1 MNSVAPPPAR
11 IAPQDAAARAAAG
24 QAWLERAIRRV
35 APISPWAL
43 KLLSMSPDAEGS
55 DARLRELIASDPA
68 LLARVLGTANSRA
81 FNAAGHEVTQVDH
94 AIRRLGT
101 REVWRIAAVLALG
114 ASARIRPE
122 LRAAKKALWSHSF
135 MVAHA
140 ARAIAQ
146 ACARPG
152 LEADTVY
159 VAALLHDIGL
169 MVLLS
174 VEPDKCQAMLARA
187 ADPAVGWTAQA
198 EAEVGLPPHARIG
211 AAVCQHWGLPAD
223 LVRQVDLH
231 GRTHPLDASADDRLA
246 AAAIELGHQLAERVA
261 PWPDVVRTA
270 PRDDLPLLRTMLRVP
285 EAEIDRVRD
294 ALHAAAPKIAAIAD
308 AA

>member
-1 MNSVAPPPAR
+1 MDTAAPLPAR
-11 IAPQDAAARAAAG
+11 IAPADAAARAAAG

-55 DARLRELIASDPA
+55 DATLRELISSDPA
-68 LLARVLGTANSRA
+68 LLARVLGTANAQA
-81 FNAAGHEVTQVDH
+81 FNPAGHEVAQVDH

-114 ASARIRPE
+114 ASSRIRPE
-122 LRAAKKALWSHSF
+122 LRGAKKALWSHSF
-135 MVAHA
+135 TVAHA
-140 ARAIAQ
+140 ARAVAQ
-146 ACARPG
+146 ASGREGVDPDG
-152 LEADTVY
+152 VY
-159 VAALLHDIGL
+159 VAGLLHDIGL

-174 VEPDKCQAMLARA
+174 VEPERCATMLARA
-187 ADPAVGWTAQA
+187 ADPAVGWTATA

-223 LVRQVDLH
+223 LVRQVDAH
-231 GRTHPLDASADDRLA
+231 GRTHPLDQPAHDRHA
-246 AAAIELGHQLAERVA
+246 AAALELGHQLAEAVA
-261 PWPDVVRTA
+261 DWPDVHRHA
-270 PRDDLPLLRTMLRVP
+270 PRDDAPLLRTLLRVP
-285 EAEIDRVRD
+285 DAELERVRA
-294 ALHAAAPKIAAIAD
+294 ALREAAPRIAAIAD